1 MRNRTPSA
9 ATIVDSPFEAV
20 RQRFADW
27 RQTRRPSSP
36 IPEEL
41 WGEAVAL
48 ARTHGVNRTAQA
60 LHLSYASLKQR
71 LDASVHV
78 EPVAAA
84 LKPTFVEL
92 ISPIS
97 VGLAECTVEWERPGE
112 AILRIH
118 LKSATLRMG
127 VRSCLLPIQDQEGK
141 RQDLTPSFLG
151 ELRFRQSAK

>member
-1 MRNRTPSA
+1 MRNRTPFA
-9 ATIVDSPFEAV
+9 ATILDSPFEAV

-71 LDASVHV
+71 LEASVHA
-78 EPVAAA
+78 EPAAAAA
-84 LKPTFVEL
+84 LKPTFVEM

-97 VGLAECTVEWERPGE
+97 AGLAECTVEWERPGE

-118 LKSATLRMG
+118 LKSARWPE
-127 VRSCLLPIQDQEGK
+127 VEA
-141 RQDLTPSFLG
+141 LTRLFLG
-151 ELRFRQSAK
+151 ADA

>member
-20 RQRFADW
+20 RQRFEDW
-27 RQTRRPSSP
+27 RQTRKPSSP
-36 IPEEL
+36 IPEAL
-41 WGEAVAL
+41 WGEAVAM
-48 ARTHGVNRTAQA
+48 ARECGVNRTAQA

-71 LDASVHV
+71 LEASVHT
-78 EPVAAA
+78 EPAAA
-84 LKPTFVEL
+84 PPPKPTFVEL

-118 LKSATLRMG
+118 LKSATLPAASTE
-127 VRSCLLPIQDQEGK
+127 VKL
-141 RQDLTPSFLG
+141 
-151 ELRFRQSAK
+151 